1 MIRTHVILDGLQDP
15 LAGQQLS
22 ARWASVGFNNA
33 VDVAGQCGWLAP
45 MEDESKFDEG
55 QMNRAAGIARAFG
68 LEIRDR
74 IGTNFQSDND
84 LNALRVRMV
93 YEYRSRFAT
102 AIMFGLPALA
112 LHYIGP
118 TLTGDPTNLRKM
130 FYPWMIECLLVG
142 WLCIAAGWPILWQGG
157 LSLFHLRPTADLLTS
172 AIVMVSFVPS
182 TIGIFSALFFD
193 QPWFIVD
200 TPIFYATNFTII
212 LAVLQRWLLHRVAGQ
227 LSGQA
232 MLMLSRFGRLIVA
245 WIIVATIAGIAVGW
259 RTGLAFA
266 LLLPPLA
273 SLAAINPWNP
283 LWASIL
289 PTLAFAGIVLMDPLI
304 ADFSLAG
311 VRIEVVSGVVIMQTV
326 VMALGW
332 RYLPRAR
339 RP

>member
-1 MIRTHVILDGLQDP
+1 MIRTHVILDGIQDP
-15 LAGQQLS
+15 LTGQQLS

-33 VDVAGQCGWLAP
+33 VDVAGQCGWLA
-45 MEDESKFDEG
+45 MMGDESKLDEG

-74 IGTNFQSDND
+74 IGRNFQPDND
-84 LNALRVRMV
+84 LNALRVRMAD
-93 YEYRSRFAT
+93 EYRSRFAT

-118 TLTGDPTNLRKM
+118 TLTGDPTNLRQM

-157 LSLFHLRPTADLLTS
+157 LSLFHLRPTADLLTT

-182 TIGIFSALFFD
+182 TIGIFSVLFFD

-200 TPIFYATNFTII
+200 APIFYATNFTII
-212 LAVLQRWLLHRVAGQ
+212 IAVLQRWLLHRVAGQ

-245 WIIVATIAGIAVGW
+245 WVIVAAIAGIAVGW

-283 LWASIL
+283 LWSSIL
-289 PTLAFAGIVLMDPLI
+289 PTFAFAGIVLMDPLI

-332 RYLPRAR
+332 RHFPRTR
-339 RP
+339 RS